1 MLKKI
6 VTIKAIWKSSMLWKE
21 TLVQENKSRQLAKKL
36 CGNIRSYCTHLLR
49 TEEFTKIEVF
59 SMSRNWM
66 GKSGRLPNKTRPF
79 PRRSNIQER
88 SVINEADQRIDRKR
102 LSWKNAEKH
111 KTESIKAK
119 NVQKKSYE
127 PDKSEKKD
135 VENLV
140 CPIERKTT
148 KISDKLN
155 TIQRL

>member
-1 MLKKI
+1 LKCS
-6 VTIKAIWKSSMLWKE
+6 VC
-21 TLVQENKSRQLAKKL
+21 QEIEWENLEGCQIRQNL
-36 CGNIRSYCTHLLR
+36 
-49 TEEFTKIEVF
+49 
-59 SMSRNWM
+59 
-66 GKSGRLPNKTRPF
+66 F

-88 SVINEADQRIDRKR
+88 SVTNEADQRIDRKR

-111 KTESIKAK
+111 KTESIKEK

-127 PDKSEKKD
+127 PDKSVKKD

-155 TIQRL
+155 TIQRLYKFNTVS